1 MSFLPR
7 LVILVALLVTS
18 LSASTAIQAQDAQ
31 TLLGCRIEQTP
42 LALNGQATLIV
53 EITNVQNLYGYEL
66 NMTYDGSRVR
76 IQDADAEKSETNL
89 QLGAFISPDFVV
101 FNRADNGVINL
112 ALTQLAPNGPRS
124 GSGELARATLVGIG
138 AGFAN
143 FAFGE
148 VTLSDANG
156 QVIPVT
162 TQDCLV
168 EVGAAG
174 EPTPTATAT
183 PLPTATPTEVA
194 VFTDTPTPAPQSP
207 TATFTPLPAAPTDT
221 PVPAETTQPEPTP
234 TETPTVTPT
243 VLTITTP
250 DPLQGGAGST
260 MTQAQTVEQQAP
272 TATTLPMTLPAET
285 TAATQTPFSQE
296 AADPSQPIMPAA
308 GQEVLSP
315 PRIESDLAGE
325 TNLETETGAE
335 NQTEE
340 FTTPGEA
347 VSEISPAVPPAS
359 TQTPV
364 AIARA
369 EQAPALMV
377 EAIQQPQGATPLVR
391 QNYLQELG
399 WLFLLFTAV
408 LAVVAWRLR
417 KA

>member
-7 LVILVALLVTS
+7 LVILVALIVAS
-18 LSASTAIQAQDAQ
+18 LSASTAVQAQGGQ
-31 TLLGCRIEQTP
+31 TLLRCRIEQTP

-53 EITNVQNLYGYEL
+53 EIANVQNLYCYEL
-66 NMTYDGSRVR
+66 NMTYDGGRVQ
-76 IQDADAEKSETNL
+76 IQDADAEKPDTNL
-89 QLGAFISPDFVV
+89 QLGAFVSPDFVV

-112 ALTQLAPNGPRS
+112 VLTQLAPNGPRS

-148 VTLSDANG
+148 VTLSDNNG
-156 QVIPVT
+156 QLIPVT
-162 TQDCLV
+162 IQDCLV

-174 EPTPTATAT
+174 EPTPTASAT
-183 PLPTATPTEVA
+183 PLPTATAIAVA
-194 VFTDTPTPAPQSP
+194 TDTPTPAPQPP

-234 TETPTVTPT
+234 TETPTVTAT

-250 DPLQGGAGST
+250 DLLQGGAGSS
-260 MTQAQTVEQQAP
+260 MTQAETVEQQAP
-272 TATTLPMTLPAET
+272 TATALPMTLPAET

-296 AADPSQPIMPAA
+296 ATEPSQPVMPAA

-315 PRIESDLAGE
+315 PRIESDSAGE
-325 TNLETETGAE
+325 TNFESETGAE
-335 NQTEE
+335 NETEE
-340 FTTPGEA
+340 IATPGEA
-347 VSEISPAVPPAS
+347 VTEMAPSEAPAS
-359 TQTPV
+359 TQRPV

-369 EQAPALMV
+369 EQAPSLVV
-377 EAIQQPQGATPLVR
+377 EAIQQPEGATPLVR
-391 QNYLQELG
+391 QNYLKELG
-399 WLFLLFTAV
+399 WLFLLFTTV
-408 LAVVAWRLR
+408 LAAVAWRLR